1 LNFKVVIVFYIDIR
15 IKGSIHLIFENIFID
30 VNKNRVLWNMIYEIF
45 LLSTSD
51 ENFDYVKDIEVNIAL
66 TLG

>member
-1 LNFKVVIVFYIDIR
+1 LNFKVLIVFYIDIR